1 MGGTFDPLH
10 HGHLVAASEVAARF
24 DLDEVVFVPT
34 GEPWQKVDREVSPA
48 EDRYLM
54 TVVATA
60 ADPRFTVS
68 RVDVDRP
75 GPTFT
80 TDTLR
85 DLAAARPGA
94 ELFFIT
100 GADALEQI
108 VSWKDVDVLW
118 ELARFVAVSRPGHTL
133 DVSGLPVGRVSV
145 VEIPA
150 LAISSS
156 DIRRRVREGRPIRY
170 LVPTGVLQYIAKS
183 GLYRDE
189 GGTRSSRPGHHA
201 EAEVT

>member
-10 HGHLVAASEVAARF
+10 HGHLVAASEVAWHF
-24 DLDEVVFVPT
+24 GLDEVVFVPT
-34 GEPWQKVDREVSPA
+34 GQPWQKADSDVSPA

-80 TDTLR
+80 SDTLR
-85 DLAAARPGA
+85 DLAAQRPGA
-94 ELFFIT
+94 DLYFIT
-100 GADALEQI
+100 GADALEAI
-108 VSWKDVDVLW
+108 VSWKDVDQLW
-118 ELARFVAVSRPGHTL
+118 RLAHFVAVSRPGHTL
-133 DVSGLPVGRVSV
+133 DVSALPPGAVSV

-150 LAISSS
+150 LAISST
-156 DIRRRVREGRPIRY
+156 DVRRRVRDGRPVRY
-170 LVPTGVLQYIAKS
+170 LVPTGVLQYIVKS
-183 GLYRDE
+183 GLY
-189 GGTRSSRPGHHA
+189 GGSSDGRVEPSRRA
-201 EAEVT
+201 AAEVS

>member
-1 MGGTFDPLH
+1 
-10 HGHLVAASEVAARF
+10 
-24 DLDEVVFVPT
+24 
-34 GEPWQKVDREVSPA
+34 
-48 EDRYLM
+48 M

-189 GGTRSSRPGHHA
+189 GDPRPLRPGHR
-201 EAEVT
+201 AEVEVT